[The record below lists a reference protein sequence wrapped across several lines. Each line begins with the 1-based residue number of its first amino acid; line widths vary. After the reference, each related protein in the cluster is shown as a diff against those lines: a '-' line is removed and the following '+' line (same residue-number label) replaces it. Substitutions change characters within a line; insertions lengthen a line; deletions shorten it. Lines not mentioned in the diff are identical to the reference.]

1 MLPEEVRKHP
11 SSDKMTLD
19 DGVAYLEMKSILDD
33 SSKEN
38 VPVETPSQSM
48 QRKDDS
54 AGLSLPLGEEYER
67 KKQRLKQE
75 LRMDYRRYVSQ
86 KNDLTSEEACAQ
98 PQELSLPI
106 RERRSAKARLRDERN
121 KEYNAFLK
129 EKGTQAAVTRTL
141 PDSWK
146 VQFQDRLS
154 PPLSKPTRGSPPP
167 DPRGH
172 LAETLSSRRD
182 AATLTDS
189 RVQQAGTP
197 RRRWGGT
204 PVRLERKPRR
214 PQGHYYNSEEDLSYG
229 EEDEEYE
236 EEELDYMSRRRPR
249 PRELI
254 GYLGKRERRV
264 HRHRPDRIVQERRE
278 PQAPILQAEEYIEE
292 SRRTLSAIHNPN
304 LQAEPA
310 PVKTSERSR
319 SVANKN
325 MADFSTGLI
334 IGTAEGDL
342 AQQRRKERYR
352 QELLEQMAEQQKNK
366 KKEKELELRVAAS
379 GAVDPEKQP
388 DRIKQFGAVNREYE
402 GRRRRDVPY
411 RPGPTLDSLGGNS
424 ARQPPEE
431 RAGGAE
437 ERTPPERPH
446 VAFQSPPLVDYSTS
460 LAQLAAASGGGRV
473 EAGGA
478 PINEDFHRNLS
489 GTLGEM
495 IAPRITGAPP
505 PVPPTLPDAYHTPYD
520 DAYYYYAARN
530 PLDPNLAYYGPGAVG
545 VASYPH
551 LPMGVPQPLRPGQST
566 SLIQVPSQLGM
577 APSGMGVFAV
587 DRSKQSKENALSY
600 QEALK
605 QQGWMEYISEEE
617 IRAEWSQ
624 HFQKIRERQERKMRE
639 LEERERCDA
648 KLEAEMKNYKPWGR
662 GGGGAPIKDDHGN
675 LISDLK
681 RMHQCNEEA
690 YLNPESR
697 RGTGNTGRN
706 APTPREDRPPSVH
719 MMAGYPQG
727 QAGSHARGNVFRDM
741 PTPQQLHEQD
751 RYKEYL
757 KQQIAEKRR
766 KDAEERERQRLEEE
780 REEKKLAEQ
789 RARIQQEYEEE
800 LDKRRRK
807 EMEQLA
813 KNEELVRQAEERRK
827 EAERRKKEEEERAS
841 QALRQQD
848 ERERQARLEEVKR
861 APSPPIPTLQK
872 KLGRQRAPRPPSAD
886 SRQSAGASTVRSLSA
901 PHSPPVPARRN
912 QLRAK
917 EEKQSVISELSAL
930 SKQLRNEQRRLER
943 QRLQTER
950 EDMDTPLRE
959 RRRERPPVDVFD
971 MARLRMQVSTKRPSS
986 RTQGPVNI
994 QNIHDF
1000 NQLKYRDSTSREE
1013 VRQAYPDPPCDDYS
1027 LELQQQ
1033 ALLRHQQR
1041 KINNM
1046 RKDRTDY
1053 FDLSSP
1059 SRALHH
1065 QTTEST
1071 EEGTRPTLLQSES
1084 AFIDSVSLEEECEA
1098 YPDAPCDDHSVDIQ
1112 QQALLRCQQRRIN
1125 NMRKDRTDSH
1135 AGAFPE
1141 PCEER
1146 RERQTSARERRRLQR
1161 RIEFDEDLDAL
1172 SGQREADGPS
1182 DAQSL
1187 RSLESVRERNH
1198 QRMRPLED
1206 MSKQSGRPGEL
1217 YPDEDDEF
1225 WQTTSPPLDRR
1236 VSVDTVAT
1244 EPWLRPGTTETL
1256 KNFLAGRRPL
1266 SKETV
1271 TEDWEGPS
1279 TYHG

>member
-1 MLPEEVRKHP
+1 
-11 SSDKMTLD
+11 MTLD
-19 DGVAYLEMKSILDD
+19 HGVPYMEMKSRPDD

-54 AGLSLPLGEEYER
+54 GGLSLPLGEEYER

-86 KNDLTSEEACAQ
+86 KNDLNSEEACAQ

-146 VQFQDRLS
+146 VQFQEGLS
-154 PPLSKPTRGSPPP
+154 PTLSKPTQDSPPP
-167 DPRGH
+167 GPRGH
-172 LAETLSSRRD
+172 LDERQSSRRD

-204 PVRLERKPRR
+204 SVRLERKPRR
-214 PQGHYYNSEEDLSYG
+214 LQGHYYNSEEDLSYG
-229 EEDEEYE
+229 EEDEEDEEEYE
-236 EEELDYMSRRRPR
+236 EEELEYVSRRKPR
-249 PRELI
+249 HREPI

-292 SRRTLSAIHNPN
+292 NRRTLSAILNPN
-304 LQAEPA
+304 LQAEPV

-334 IGTAEGDL
+334 IGVAEGDV

-388 DRIKQFGAVNREYE
+388 DRIKQFGAVNRDYE

-411 RPGPTLDSLGGNS
+411 RPGPSLDSFGGNS
-424 ARQPPEE
+424 ARKPPEE

-446 VAFQSPPLVDYSTS
+446 VAFQSPPLVDYSAS
-460 LAQLAAASGGGRV
+460 LAQLAAAGGGGRV

-495 IAPRITGAPP
+495 IAPRITGMPP
-505 PVPPTLPDAYHTPYD
+505 PVPPTLPDAYRTPYD
-520 DAYYYYAARN
+520 DAYYYYGARN

-551 LPMGVPQPLRPGQST
+551 LPLGVPQTLRPGQST

-587 DRSKQSKENALSY
+587 DRSKQSKENAMSY

-605 QQGWMEYISEEE
+605 QQEE
-617 IRAEWSQ
+617 IRQAEWSQ
-624 HFQKIRERQERKMRE
+624 HFFKIRERQERKMRE

-648 KLEAEMKNYKPWGR
+648 KLEAEMKNYEPWGR
-662 GGGGAPIKDDHGN
+662 GGAGAPIKDDHGN

-706 APTPREDRPPSVH
+706 APTPPEDRPPSVH
-719 MMAGYPQG
+719 LIAGYPQG
-727 QAGSHARGNVFRDM
+727 QAGAHARGNVFRDV

-766 KDAEERERQRLEEE
+766 KEAEERERQRAEDE

-800 LDKRRRK
+800 LEKRKRK

-827 EAERRKKEEEERAS
+827 ETERRKEEEERANE
-841 QALRQQD
+841 ALRQQV
-848 ERERQARLEEVKR
+848 EQQRQARLEEVNR

-872 KLGRQRAPRPPSAD
+872 KLGRQRAPRPPSAE
-886 SRQSAGASTVRSLSA
+886 SRQSAGASTVRSISA

-943 QRLQTER
+943 QRLQTDR

-959 RRRERPPVDVFD
+959 RRREHPPVDVFD
-971 MARLRMQVSTKRPSS
+971 MARLRMQVSAKKPSS
-986 RTQGPVNI
+986 RTQGPVNV

-1000 NQLKYRDSTSREE
+1000 NQLKYRDSASREE

-1041 KINNM
+1041 KISNM

-1059 SRALHH
+1059 SRRLHG

-1071 EEGTRPTLLQSES
+1071 EDGPRPTLLQSES
-1084 AFIDSVSLEEECEA
+1084 AFIDS
-1098 YPDAPCDDHSVDIQ
+1098 
-1112 QQALLRCQQRRIN
+1112 
-1125 NMRKDRTDSH
+1125 H

-1141 PCEER
+1141 PREER
-1146 RERQTSARERRRLQR
+1146 RERQSSARERRRLQR

-1172 SGQREADGPS
+1172 SGQREADGPP

-1187 RSLESVRERNH
+1187 RSLNVESVRERNH
-1198 QRMRPLED
+1198 QRMRRLED
-1206 MSKQSGRPGEL
+1206 MSKQSNRSGEL
-1217 YPDEDDEF
+1217 FPDEDDEF

>member
-1 MLPEEVRKHP
+1 
-11 SSDKMTLD
+11 MTLD
-19 DGVAYLEMKSILDD
+19 DGVPYLEMKSILDD

-86 KNDLTSEEACAQ
+86 KNDLTSEEACVQ

-106 RERRSAKARLRDERN
+106 RERRSA
-121 KEYNAFLK
+121 
-129 EKGTQAAVTRTL
+129 
-141 PDSWK
+141 K

-172 LAETLSSRRD
+172 LAETQSSRRD

-229 EEDEEYE
+229 EVDEEYE

-264 HRHRPDRIVQERRE
+264 HHHRPDRIVQERRE

-310 PVKTSERSR
+310 PVKTSEQSR

-495 IAPRITGAPP
+495 IAPRVTGAPP

-551 LPMGVPQPLRPGQST
+551 LPMGVPQPLRTGRST
-566 SLIQVPSQLGM
+566 SLIQVPSQL
-577 APSGMGVFAV
+577 GMGVFAV

-605 QQGWMEYISEEE
+605 QQ
-617 IRAEWSQ
+617 
-624 HFQKIRERQERKMRE
+624 IRERQERKMRE

-681 RMHQCNEEA
+681 RMHQSNEEA

-706 APTPREDRPPSVH
+706 APTPGEDRPPSVH
-719 MMAGYPQG
+719 MIAGYPQG

-780 REEKKLAEQ
+780 QEEKKLAEQ

-872 KLGRQRAPRPPSAD
+872 KLGRQRAPRPPSAE

-971 MARLRMQVSTKRPSS
+971 MARLRMQVSAKRPSS

-1065 QTTEST
+1065 QKST
-1071 EEGTRPTLLQSES
+1071 EEGTTPTLLQSES
-1084 AFIDSVSLEEECEA
+1084 AFIDS
-1098 YPDAPCDDHSVDIQ
+1098 
-1112 QQALLRCQQRRIN
+1112 
-1125 NMRKDRTDSH
+1125 H
-1135 AGAFPE
+1135 AGVFPE
-1141 PCEER
+1141 PREER

-1198 QRMRPLED
+1198 QRMRRLED
-1206 MSKQSGRPGEL
+1206 MSKQSGRTGEL

-1236 VSVDTVAT
+1236 GSVDTVAT